1 MRPNENGYNRRG
13 NRTYAHVRTENSEID
28 LACIFYHFPRVVRG
42 PFLHSLVINLLI
54 VMKIIY
60 FAVNNE
66 GSNKSDYFPNP
77 RELLLWRFNG
87 FNDLNVTFLFKDTT
101 V

>member
-1 MRPNENGYNRRG
+1 MATTDVETKRF
-13 NRTYAHVRTENSEID
+13 RTENSKID

-77 RELLLWRFNG
+77 QELLPWRFN
-87 FNDLNVTFLFKDTT
+87 VTFCLKTR
-101 V
+101 